1 MENDKAKTGPKPK
14 ELTEATIIGLPVGR
28 DKTVVPPDQVE
39 SLAELG
45 CSDRDIANFFG
56 VKEDTLRRNFA
67 DNLVKGREQMKITL
81 RRAMF
86 KNACMNMNA
95 AVQIFLAKNLLSMS
109 DTGLTNGDEA
119 LPWVEAEEET
129 PTETPTGVVDSGTVS
144 LKPLR

>member
-119 LPWVEAEEET
+119 LPWVEAE
-129 PTETPTGVVDSGTVS
+129 TETVEDENDAHGS
-144 LKPLR
+144 